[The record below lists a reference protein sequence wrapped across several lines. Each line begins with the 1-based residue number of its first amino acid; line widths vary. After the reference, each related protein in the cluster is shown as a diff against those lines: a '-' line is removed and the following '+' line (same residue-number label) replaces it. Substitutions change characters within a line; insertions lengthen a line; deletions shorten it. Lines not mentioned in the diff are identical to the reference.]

1 MKSQKPKIVWPTLA
15 MVAVAFAIG
24 CGTTSRYKGEQFGP
38 KQEGKMEVA
47 LANMDKAMSD
57 MEATKQAAMA
67 KQQEALRLGK
77 ELFNDPNLGTKGLA
91 CNSCHPGGGTTG
103 GETEIK
109 KRMGHGPYKLPIP
122 SLIGAAARFPK
133 YKIPNNQP
141 ITLAQMNNNCI
152 RMFMSGKRLPLN
164 SPESFYL
171 ATYVSSLSEGDQVQ
185 VGGGTS
191 QKQ

>member
-1 MKSQKPKIVWPTLA
+1 MKFQKSMMVWPMLA

-24 CGTTSRYKGEQFGP
+24 CGTTSRYKAEEFGP

-47 LANMDKAMSD
+47 LANIDKAMQN
-57 MEATKQAAMA
+57 MEATKQEAMA
-67 KQQEALRLGK
+67 KQEEALRIGK
-77 ELFNDPNLGTKGLA
+77 ELFNDANLGKKGLA

-103 GETEIK
+103 GEVEIK

-185 VGGGTS
+185 VGGAS